1 MSASVLKVVAVLLA
15 LSGLFVLF
23 GGGITGPDESTSIS
37 LASSLIVLSLVATF
51 FGRASHRH

>member
-1 MSASVLKVVAVLLA
+1 MSATVLKVMAVLLA

-23 GGGITGPDESTSIS
+23 GGGVTGLEESTSTP